1 MASVTL
7 VSLTFEKVWDSP
19 DRPFKEVIPVSV
31 SVSFEQETLPEA
43 SVVSFPPF
51 EKLVQ
56 FRVLIASP
64 PLVS

>member
-1 MASVTL
+1 MSSTL
-7 VSLTFEKVWDSP
+7 EKVCTPP
-19 DRPFKEVIPVSV
+19 DRPFKEVIPVV
-31 SVSFEQETLPEA
+31 SVSFEQDTLPEA

>member
-1 MASVTL
+1 M
-7 VSLTFEKVWDSP
+7 
-19 DRPFKEVIPVSV
+19 SV

>member
-1 MASVTL
+1 MASVML
-7 VSLTFEKVWDSP
+7 VSSTLEKVWDSP
-19 DRPFKEVIPVSV
+19 VRPFKEVIPVSV

-56 FRVLIASP
+56 FRVLIANP

>member
-1 MASVTL
+1 MANVTL
-7 VSLTFEKVWDSP
+7 VSLTLEKVCTPP

-51 EKLVQ
+51 EKPVQ

>member
-7 VSLTFEKVWDSP
+7 VSLTFEKVCTPP
-19 DRPFKEVIPVSV
+19 DRPFKDVIPVV
-31 SVSFEQETLPEA
+31 SASFEQETLPEA

-56 FRVLIASP
+56 FRVLIANP